1 LAEPT
6 ASASTASASVQS
18 PDARDAHAPALDGVR
33 AIAVLLVMLHH
44 AGLPYTPFP
53 IDLGLLGVRLFFV
66 LSGFLITG
74 ILLEGRDARARGEI
88 TLGPLA
94 RSFYA
99 RRALRL
105 VPVYYGTLL
114 VLVVLDAA
122 RVRDDLP
129 WHALYATSFLV
140 ARENGWIGIASH
152 FWSLSVEELFY
163 LLFPWLVLATPRRAL
178 PWICATFLLS
188 GPLFRGLGVMHGLGR
203 WPLLYTLPGCTDPLA
218 VGALLAILHREAPST
233 LPRTRAALVA
243 VAAIGLAIAT
253 EITASPGAT
262 ALSHAASA
270 SKGLLHALL
279 MGALVSACAAP
290 RAAFVEG
297 APEPASWLARALAW
311 APLGYLGRI
320 SYTLYL
326 VHPMVPYAL
335 RRLGVDTDS
344 GLSLLAGAFV
354 IPIAIAALSWH
365 LVEAPILTLKRR
377 FPYTRPPTAAP
388 PAT

>member
-1 LAEPT
+1 M
-6 ASASTASASVQS
+6 
-18 PDARDAHAPALDGVR
+18 R

-74 ILLEGRDARARGEI
+74 ILLDGRDARARGESEV
-88 TLGPLA
+88 GSLA

-114 VLVVLDAA
+114 VLVAFDAA

-163 LLFPWLVLATPRRAL
+163 LLWPWLVLATPRRAL
-178 PWICATFLLS
+178 PWVCAAFLVS

-203 WPLLYTLPGCTDPLA
+203 WTLLYTLPGCTDPLA
-218 VGALLAILHREAPST
+218 VGALLAVFHREAPSR
-233 LPRTRAALVA
+233 LPQARAALVT
-243 VAAIGLAIAT
+243 VTVLALVIAT
-253 EITASPGAT
+253 EITSSPGAT

-290 RAAFVEG
+290 RSAFAEG
-297 APEPASWLARALAW
+297 AAAPASWLARALAW
-311 APLGYLGRI
+311 TPLAYLGRI

-326 VHPMVPYAL
+326 VHPMVPYAM
-335 RRLGVDTDS
+335 RRVGFETETWPA
-344 GLSLLAGAFV
+344 LLAGGFV

-365 LVEAPILTLKRR
+365 LIETPILALKRR
-377 FPYTRPPTAAP
+377 FPYTTSTPERAPT
-388 PAT
+388 

>member
-1 LAEPT
+1 M
-6 ASASTASASVQS
+6 QS

-53 IDLGLLGVRLFFV
+53 VDLGLLGVRLFFV

-74 ILLEGRDARARGEI
+74 ILLDGDDARARGESDV
-88 TLGPLA
+88 GSLA

-105 VPVYYGTLL
+105 VPVYYGPLL
-114 VLVVLDAA
+114 VLVLLDAA
-122 RVRDDLP
+122 RVRQDLA

-163 LLFPWLVLATPRRAL
+163 LLWPWLVLATPRRAL
-178 PWICATFLLS
+178 PWVCATVVAI
-188 GPLFRGLGVMHGLGR
+188 GPVFRAAGVVHGLGR
-203 WPLLYTLPGCTDPLA
+203 WTLLYTLPGCTDPLA
-218 VGALLAILHREAPST
+218 IGALLAILHRRAPASG
-233 LPRTRAALVA
+233 PRVRAALVV
-243 VAAIGLAIAT
+243 VAAAGLAIAT
-253 EITASPGAT
+253 EITSSPGAST
-262 ALSHAASA
+262 LSHAASA

-290 RAAFVEG
+290 AGSLGGG
-297 APEPASWLARALAW
+297 ASAPATWLTRALAW
-311 APLGYLGRI
+311 APLRYVGRV

-326 VHPMVPYAL
+326 VHPMVPYAM
-335 RRLGVDTDS
+335 RRLGVETES
-344 GLSLLAGAFV
+344 TLGVIAGGFV
-354 IPIAIAALSWH
+354 VPFVIAALSWH
-365 LVEAPILTLKRR
+365 LLEVPILALKQR
-377 FPYTRPPTAAP
+377 FPYARTAREP
-388 PAT
+388 